1 MVMGGGHHLDMGE
14 LRLQLRDLDE
24 ISLYLAFFLLGD
36 NTASF
41 LGVHINNS
49 FPCTNMGGK
58 ASPHVLMSG
67 CVRESVSPST
77 HARTH
82 I

>member
-1 MVMGGGHHLDMGE
+1 MVTGGGHHLDIGE

-24 ISLYLAFFLLGD
+24 ISLYLAFFTLGD

-41 LGVHINNS
+41 LGIHIN
-49 FPCTNMGGK
+49 
-58 ASPHVLMSG
+58 
-67 CVRESVSPST
+67 
-77 HARTH
+77 